1 MTLQG
6 STIEYRN
13 WIRKKGPIHKIDVN
27 DKHKDKTW
35 KKNLNSI
42 RETFIESYIRSGLI
56 PEYMI
61 TRNYYYDVYS
71 RNKVINDNKR
81 VSNVLGDLFNPRDSK
96 EYRLGVTHFIER
108 HKDSFEKNEDNEWVV
123 KLGSFHVHTLVSG
136 IDDKV
141 ITRPNRKLKK
151 LIKRVFDHKV
161 VPRSFYETQ
170 WGSTFV
176 KKCLIENA
184 LRDPERCSFIGHS
197 KNSLDIQSTEEYA
210 GYDGYTGWKGMVS
223 YVTKNMY
230 NIDNIDEVFDFD
242 NNKLLRI
249 T

>member
-1 MTLQG
+1 MTLQET
-6 STIEYRN
+6 TIEYRN
-13 WIRKKGPIHKIDVN
+13 WISKKGPLHKTDEY

-42 RETFIESYIRSGLI
+42 RETFMEGYIRSGLI

-61 TRNYYYDVYS
+61 TRNYYYDVHS
-71 RNKVINDNKR
+71 RNKVIKDNKR
-81 VSNVLGDLFNPRDSK
+81 VSNILGDLFNPRDSK
-96 EYRLGVTHFIER
+96 EYRLGISHFIER
-108 HKDSFEKNEDNEWVV
+108 HKDSLEKNKDNEWVV

-161 VPRSFYETQ
+161 VPRSFYKTN
-170 WGSTFV
+170 WDRNFV

-184 LRDPERCSFIGHS
+184 LRDRCSFIGHS
-197 KNSLDIQSTEEYA
+197 KNSLDIQQSEEYA
-210 GYDGYTGWKGMVS
+210 GYDGYYGWKGFVS
-223 YVTKNMY
+223 YVTKKMY

-242 NNKLLRI
+242 NNKLLVI

>member
-1 MTLQG
+1 M
-6 STIEYRN
+6 
-13 WIRKKGPIHKIDVN
+13 
-27 DKHKDKTW
+27 
-35 KKNLNSI
+35 
-42 RETFIESYIRSGLI
+42 
-56 PEYMI
+56 
-61 TRNYYYDVYS
+61 
-71 RNKVINDNKR
+71 
-81 VSNVLGDLFNPRDSK
+81 
-96 EYRLGVTHFIER
+96 
-108 HKDSFEKNEDNEWVV
+108 
-123 KLGSFHVHTLVSG
+123 
-136 IDDKV
+136 
-141 ITRPNRKLKK
+141 
-151 LIKRVFDHKV
+151 
-161 VPRSFYETQ
+161 
-170 WGSTFV
+170 GSTFV